1 MSMTESLLS
10 VGLDIG
16 TSTTQ
21 LVLSR
26 LHLQNLANPF
36 SVPDIAI
43 GEKEILYRSAVHF
56 TPLSSPIRI
65 DAPAIRA
72 IVDQEYKAAGIDKSD
87 IQTGA
92 VIITGETARK
102 ENAAEVVKEL
112 SGYAGD
118 FVVATAGPDLEGELA
133 ARGAGAAQWAKEL
146 AQPLV
151 HIDIGGGTSNFAV
164 FEDGELTDTGCIN
177 VGGRLIRLSPAGKL
191 EWRSPVLDGFFSLN
205 IGDTVTLAHMKDL
218 AALLTRALEEAAGK
232 RPVTD
237 LSHRLI
243 TNRLPK
249 IPAQTPAFSFSGGV
263 GALMELAETMPPL
276 TYGDLGVILAKHI
289 RNSKLTEGKYR
300 ICSDAIRATVIGA
313 GCHATSL
320 SGSTIFHRDVEFP
333 MRGLPVAC
341 LTKEESTAPT
351 NPLSEVIQRKLER
364 LHSHDGASMAALSL
378 DLPEAPDFAA
388 LCRLADGIISAWPQE
403 MPIVTVTRADC
414 AKALGQTLAC
424 LVPSPR
430 GIVCLDALKL
440 QPGCSIDIGQP
451 VAGGSALPVLIKTLI
466 LST

>member
-1 MSMTESLLS
+1 MTESLLS
-10 VGLDIG
+10 VGIDIG

-26 LHLQNLANPF
+26 LHLQNRANPF

-43 GEKEILYRSAVHF
+43 GEKEIFYRSAVHF

-72 IVDQEYKAAGIDKSD
+72 IVDQEYRTAGIEKSK

-133 ARGAGAAQWAKEL
+133 ARGAGAAQWSKEL
-146 AQPLV
+146 SQPLI

-164 FEDGELTDTGCIN
+164 FQDGELTDTGCIN
-177 VGGRLIRLSPAGKL
+177 VGGRLIRLSPTGKL
-191 EWRSPVLDGFFSLN
+191 EWRSPVLDGLFRPE
-205 IGDTVTLAHMKDL
+205 IGDTVTLAHMEEL
-218 AALLTRALEEAAGK
+218 AALLTQALEEAAGK
-232 RPVTD
+232 RPASD
-237 LSHRLI
+237 LSRRLI

-249 IPAQTPAFSFSGGV
+249 LPKQSPAFSFSGGV
-263 GALMELAETMPPL
+263 GALMAQADTIPPL

-289 RNSKLTEGKYR
+289 RGSKLTEGVFR
-300 ICSDAIRATVIGA
+300 ICTDAIRATVIGA

-320 SGSTIFHRDVEFP
+320 TGSTIFHRDVDFP
-333 MRGLPVAC
+333 IRGLPVAC
-341 LTKEESTAPT
+341 LTRLESTAP
-351 NPLSEVIQRKLER
+351 PDALSEAIRRKLDR
-364 LHSHDGASMAALSL
+364 LCAQDGTPMAALAL
-378 DLPEAPDFAA
+378 DLPEAPDFAS
-388 LCRLADGIISAWPQE
+388 LCGLADGIVLAWPPGK
-403 MPIVTVTRADC
+403 PIVTVTRADC
-414 AKALGQTLAC
+414 AKALGQTISC
-424 LVPSPR
+424 RVPSPR
-430 GIVCLDALKL
+430 GIVCLDALRL
-440 QPGCSIDIGQP
+440 QPGSSLDIGAP
-451 VAGGSALPVLIKTLI
+451 VAKGSALPVVIKTLI

>member
-1 MSMTESLLS
+1 MTESLLS
-10 VGLDIG
+10 VGIDIG

-26 LHLQNLANPF
+26 LHLQNRANPF

-43 GEKEILYRSAVHF
+43 SEKEILYRSSVHF

-72 IVDQEYKAAGIDKSD
+72 IVDQEYRAAGVEKSE

-146 AQPLV
+146 NQPLI

-177 VGGRLIRLSPAGKL
+177 VGGRLLRLSSTGKL
-191 EWRSPVLDGFFSLN
+191 EWRSPVLDGLFQPQV
-205 IGDTVTLAHMKDL
+205 GDTVTLAHMEEL
-218 AALLTRALEEAAGK
+218 AKLLTRALEEAAGK
-232 RPVTD
+232 RSRSD
-237 LSHRLI
+237 LSRRLI

-249 IPAQTPAFSFSGGV
+249 LPTKTPAFSFSGGV
-263 GALMELAETMPPL
+263 GALMENAHTLPPL

-289 RNSKLTEGKYR
+289 RASRLTEGVFR
-300 ICSDAIRATVIGA
+300 ICTDAIRATVIGA

-320 SGSTIFHRDVEFP
+320 SGSTIFHRDVKFP
-333 MRGLPVAC
+333 MRGLTVAC
-341 LTKEESTAPT
+341 LTREESAASS
-351 NPLSEVIQRKLER
+351 NDLSETIRRKLER
-364 LHSHDGASMAALSL
+364 LRSHDGSPMAALSL
-378 DLPEAPDFAA
+378 DLPEAPDFAS
-388 LCRLADGIISAWPQE
+388 LCRLADAIVSAWPQE

-424 LVPSPR
+424 RLPSPR
-430 GIVCLDALKL
+430 GIVCLDALRL
-440 QPGCSIDIGQP
+440 PPGSSLDIGQP
-451 VAGGSALPVLIKTLI
+451 VAGGSALPVVIKTLI
-466 LST
+466 LSS

>member
-1 MSMTESLLS
+1 MTESLLS
-10 VGLDIG
+10 VGIDIG

-26 LHLQNLANPF
+26 LHLQNQANPF
-36 SVPDIAI
+36 SVPDITI

-65 DAPAIRA
+65 DAPAIRS
-72 IVDQEYKAAGIDKSD
+72 IVDQEYKAAGIDKGD

-102 ENAAEVVKEL
+102 ENAAKVVKEL

-133 ARGAGAAQWAKEL
+133 ARGAGAAQWTKEL
-146 AQPLV
+146 MQPPV

-191 EWRSPVLDGFFSLN
+191 EWRSPVLDGLFHPN
-205 IGDTVTLAHMKDL
+205 IGDTITLAHMEEL

-237 LSHRLI
+237 LSRRLI

-249 IPAQTPAFSFSGGV
+249 LPTQNPAFSFSGGV
-263 GALMELAETMPPL
+263 GALMEQAETMAPL

-289 RNSKLTEGKYR
+289 RSSKLTEGVFR
-300 ICSDAIRATVIGA
+300 ICTDAIRATVIGA

-333 MRGLPVAC
+333 IRGLPVAC
-341 LTKEESTAPT
+341 LNRTESIASEDT
-351 NPLSEVIQRKLER
+351 LSKAIRRKLER
-364 LHSHDGASMAALSL
+364 VCGHDGISMAALAL
-378 DLPEAPDFAA
+378 DLPEAPDFAS
-388 LCRLADGIISAWPQE
+388 LCRIADGIVSAWPPE
-403 MPIVTVTRADC
+403 MPIVTVTRSDC
-414 AKALGQTLAC
+414 AKALGQTLSC
-424 LVPSPR
+424 RVPSPR
-430 GIVCLDALKL
+430 GIVCLDALRL
-440 QPGCSIDIGQP
+440 QPGCSLDIGLP
-451 VAGGSALPVLIKTLI
+451 VAGGSALPVVIKTLI

>member
-1 MSMTESLLS
+1 MTESLLS
-10 VGLDIG
+10 VGIDIG

-21 LVLSR
+21 LVLSK
-26 LHLQNLANPF
+26 LHLQNRANPF

-72 IVDQEYKAAGIDKSD
+72 IVDGEYKAAGIDKSE

-177 VGGRLIRLSPAGKL
+177 VGGQLIRLSPAGKL
-191 EWRSPVLDGFFSLN
+191 EWRSPVLEGLFQPE
-205 IGDTVTLAHMKDL
+205 IGDTVSLAHMEEL

-232 RPVTD
+232 RPVSD
-237 LSHRLI
+237 LSQRFI

-249 IPAQTPAFSFSGGV
+249 IPKEPAAFSFSGGV
-263 GALMELAETMPPL
+263 GSLMEQAETMAPL

-289 RNSKLTEGKYR
+289 RNSRLTEGNYR
-300 ICSDAIRATVIGA
+300 ICTDAIRATVIGA

-320 SGSTIFHRDVEFP
+320 SGSTIFHRDVAFP
-333 MRGLPVAC
+333 LRGLPVAC
-341 LTKEESTAPT
+341 LTMEESTAP
-351 NPLSEVIQRKLER
+351 SETLAETVGRKLER
-364 LHSHDGASMAALSL
+364 LRGHDSTPMAALSL
-378 DLPEAPDFAA
+378 ELPEAPDFAS
-388 LCRLADGIISAWPQE
+388 LCRLADGIISAWPQD

-424 LVPSPR
+424 RIPAPR
-430 GIVCLDALKL
+430 GIVCLDALHL
-440 QPGCSIDIGQP
+440 QPGCSLDIGQP
-451 VAGGSALPVLIKTLI
+451 VAGGSALPVVIKTLI

>member
-1 MSMTESLLS
+1 MTESLLS
-10 VGLDIG
+10 VGIDIG

-26 LHLQNLANPF
+26 LHLQNRANPF

-43 GEKEILYRSAVHF
+43 SEKEIFYRSAVHF

-65 DAPAIRA
+65 DAPAIRS
-72 IVDQEYKAAGIDKSD
+72 IVDQEYKTSGIDKSK

-146 AQPLV
+146 NQPLI

-177 VGGRLIRLSPAGKL
+177 VGGRLIRLSPTNEV
-191 EWRSPVLDGFFSLN
+191 EWISPVLSGLCQLN
-205 IGDTVTLAHMKDL
+205 IGDTATLTQLEDI
-218 AALLTRALEEAAGK
+218 AAMLSKALEEAAGK
-232 RPVTD
+232 RPTTD
-237 LSHRLI
+237 LSRRLI

-249 IPAQTPAFSFSGGV
+249 IPAENPAFSFSGGV
-263 GALMELAETMPPL
+263 GALIEKANTMPPL
-276 TYGDLGVILAKHI
+276 TYSDLGVILAKHI
-289 RNSKLTEGKYR
+289 RASRLTEGAYR
-300 ICSDAIRATVIGA
+300 VCPDAIRATVIGA

-341 LTKEESTAPT
+341 LNRAESTAPS
-351 NPLSEVIQRKLER
+351 NALSEAIWRKLGR
-364 LHSHDGASMAALSL
+364 LHSHDGAPVAALSL
-378 DLPEAPDFAA
+378 DLPEAPDFST
-388 LCRLADGIISAWPQE
+388 LCHLADGIISAWPPG

-424 LVPSPR
+424 RLPSTR
-430 GIVCLDALKL
+430 GIVCLDALRL
-440 QPGCSIDIGQP
+440 QPGSSLDIGAP
-451 VAGGSALPVLIKTLI
+451 VADGSALPVVIKTLI

>member
-1 MSMTESLLS
+1 MTESLLS
-10 VGLDIG
+10 VGIDIG

-21 LVLSR
+21 LVLSK
-26 LHLQNLANPF
+26 LHLQNRANPF
-36 SVPDIAI
+36 SVPDLAI
-43 GEKEILYRSAVHF
+43 SEKEILYRSAVHF
-56 TPLSSPIRI
+56 TPLSSPIHI
-65 DAPAIRA
+65 DATAIRG
-72 IVDQEYKAAGIDKSD
+72 IVDEEYKAAGIHKDE

-146 AQPLV
+146 MQPLV

-164 FEDGELTDTGCIN
+164 FEDGELTDTGCVN
-177 VGGRLIRLSPAGKL
+177 VGGRLIRLSPTGTLK
-191 EWRSPVLDGFFSLN
+191 WRSPVLEGLFPLN
-205 IGDTVTLAHMKDL
+205 IGDTVTLAHMEEL

-232 RPVTD
+232 RPISE
-237 LSHRLI
+237 LSRRLI

-249 IPAQTPAFSFSGGV
+249 IPAENPAFSFSGGV
-263 GALMELAETMPPL
+263 GALMEKAETTAPL

-289 RNSKLTEGKYR
+289 QNSKLTEGNYR
-300 ICSDAIRATVIGA
+300 ICTDAIRATVIGA
-313 GCHATSL
+313 GCHATTL
-320 SGSTIFHRDVEFP
+320 SGSTIFTRDMAFP
-333 MRGLPVAC
+333 LRGLPVAC
-341 LTKEESTAPT
+341 LTKEESTAPSGE
-351 NPLSEVIQRKLER
+351 LAEAIRRRFER
-364 LHSHDGASMAALSL
+364 LHGYDGTTMAAVSFDLS
-378 DLPEAPDFAA
+378 EAPDFTS
-388 LCRLADGIISAWPQE
+388 LNRLAEGIIAAWPQE
-403 MPIVTVTRADC
+403 MPIITVTRADC

-424 LVPSPR
+424 RISAPR

-440 QPGCSIDIGQP
+440 QPGCSLDIGQP
-451 VAGGSALPVLIKTLI
+451 VAGGSALPVVIKTLI